1 MASHAADPVASTP
14 PASARI
20 GRIPIRELAPVQPEN
35 RWAAKAAVGE
45 VVPFTAT
52 IFREGHGLL
61 GAEAELLSPEDHMS
75 RHRMQETLPGTDR
88 WVARVH
94 MPTTGTWRWRVRAW
108 GDDWATWL
116 HEAGIK
122 VPLGQDVDLV
132 LAEGAALLAGRTAKT
147 YAQLREILTDSTRPG
162 SERLAAAREPRVAR
176 LIAGRPIA
184 QLTSVSEWR
193 ELRVERRR
201 SAVGSWYEFFPRS
214 EGARQAEDGTWTSGT
229 FRTAAKRLPAIAA
242 MGFDVVYLPPIHPIG
257 VQHRKGRNNSPAA
270 LPGDPGSPWA
280 IGGPLGDGTM
290 GGHDA
295 IHPELGTVRDFAAF
309 VRTAR
314 ALGLEVALDLAL
326 QCSPDHPW
334 VTEHPNWFRRRADG
348 SIAYA
353 ENPPKKYE
361 DIYPLDFDRD
371 FDGLYAEVLRILEVW
386 ISRGVEIFRVDNPHT
401 KPLHFWE
408 RLLHEVNERHPDVVF
423 LSEAF
428 TRPAMM
434 KALAGVGFQQS
445 YSYFTWRNTKQ
456 ELEEFLTSISGPDA
470 DYLRPNLFVNT
481 PDILSEYLQFGGTG
495 AFKVRAAI
503 AATAAPSWGVYSGFE
518 LFEAIARPGTEEY
531 IDSEKYQF
539 FPRDWARAASTGRT
553 LAPYLTLLNDIR
565 SSHPA
570 LGQLRG
576 LSIHWSDDDAVL
588 VYAKRLE
595 AAFTGH
601 GRDDTIIVVANTDPH
616 SVRETLVHLDLDVL
630 GLPDRDDT
638 RFEVTDLVTGESWN
652 WSRDNYVRL
661 DAYDE
666 PVHILS
672 VGDVWPA
679 MGTSTEDPSRKVHPR
694 P

>member
-1 MASHAADPVASTP
+1 MASHAADPVVHADGQST
-14 PASARI
+14 RI

-35 RWAAKAAVGE
+35 RWPAKASVGE
-45 VVPFTAT
+45 VVPFAAT
-52 IFREGHGLL
+52 IFREGHGIL
-61 GAEAELLSPEDHMS
+61 GAEVELLDPEARTG
-75 RHRMQETLPGTDR
+75 RHRMQETIPGTDR
-88 WVARVH
+88 WVARVQLP
-94 MPTTGTWRWRVRAW
+94 MAGTWRWRVRAW
-108 GDDWATWL
+108 SDDWATWL
-116 HEAGIK
+116 HQAEIK
-122 VPLGQDVDLV
+122 VSLRQDVEVV
-132 LAEGAALLAGRTAKT
+132 LAEGAALLLGRTAKSYT
-147 YAQLREILTDSTRPG
+147 QLREILTDTARSG
-162 SERLAAAREPRVAR
+162 DERLAAARELRVAR

-184 QLTSVSEWR
+184 QLTSESEWR

-201 SAVGSWYEFFPRS
+201 AAIGSWYEFFPRS
-214 EGARQAEDGTWTSGT
+214 EGAKQATDGSWTSGT
-229 FRTAAKRLPAIAA
+229 FRTAARRLPAIAD

-257 VQHRKGRNNSPAA
+257 VQHRKGPNNSTEA

-280 IGGPLGDGTM
+280 VGGPLGDGTM
-290 GGHDA
+290 GGHDT

-309 VRTAR
+309 VRAAR
-314 ALGLEVALDLAL
+314 DLGMEVALDLAL

-334 VTEHPNWFRRRADG
+334 VIEHPEWFHHRLDG

-353 ENPPKKYE
+353 ENPPKKYQ
-361 DIYPLDFDRD
+361 DIYPLDFDGD
-371 FDGLYAEVLRILEVW
+371 LDGLYAEVLRILELW

-408 RLLHEVNERHPDVVF
+408 RLLAELNERYPDVVF

-428 TRPAMM
+428 TRPPMM

-445 YSYFTWRNTKQ
+445 YSYFTWRNTKD
-456 ELEEFLTSISGPDA
+456 ELEEFLTTISGPDA

-481 PDILSEYLQFGGTG
+481 PDILSEYLQLGGPG
-495 AFKVRAAI
+495 AFKVRSAI

-518 LFEAIARPGTEEY
+518 LFESIARPGAEEY

-553 LAPYLTLLNDIR
+553 LAPYLALLNGIR
-565 SSHPA
+565 SAHPA

-588 VYAKRLE
+588 VYAKHLE
-595 AAFTGH
+595 AAFTGN

-616 SVRETLVHLDLDVL
+616 SVRETLVHLDLNLL
-630 GLPDRDDT
+630 GLPDHDDT
-638 RFEVTDLVTGESWN
+638 RFEVTDLVTAESWL

-672 VGDVWPA
+672 VGAVQPEVVTATRDSSQRGHAPA
-679 MGTSTEDPSRKVHPR
+679 
-694 P
+694 